1 MSKLSE
7 AYWNEFWYKWI
18 SVEMSIWKTMEFKTS
33 RLPDNSPTT
42 VRFLYILLWF
52 LVSPC
57 FRMIGAD
64 LAVLVVL
71 ISIGALIGKV
81 NPLQLLII
89 AMLETIFFAVNE
101 SICNKFLKATDFGR
115 SVEVHL
121 FGALFG
127 IAVSRMIFDRKICTS
142 RALATSY
149 KSEMYAMIGKSI
161 IKNVQ

>member
-1 MSKLSE
+1 M
-7 AYWNEFWYKWI
+7 I
-18 SVEMSIWKTMEFKTS
+18 S
-33 RLPDNSPTT
+33 
-42 VRFLYILLWF
+42 
-52 LVSPC
+52 
-57 FRMIGAD
+57 AD

-71 ISIGALIGKV
+71 ISVGALIGKV

-101 SICNKFLKATDFGR
+101 YICYQLLKAIDFGR

-127 IAVSRMIFDRKICTS
+127 IAVSRMIFNRKICTS

-161 IKNVQ
+161 IKMLCWFWNQEKAMCPIGVYNGVINVRSENSESWTTRRVTFFTVDPF

>member
-1 MSKLSE
+1 M
-7 AYWNEFWYKWI
+7 I
-18 SVEMSIWKTMEFKTS
+18 S
-33 RLPDNSPTT
+33 
-42 VRFLYILLWF
+42 
-52 LVSPC
+52 
-57 FRMIGAD
+57 AD

-71 ISIGALIGKV
+71 ISVGALIGKV

-101 SICNKFLKATDFGR
+101 YICYQLLKAIDFGR

-127 IAVSRMIFDRKICTS
+127 IAVSRMIFNRKICTS

-161 IKNVQ
+161 IKMLCCLWNQEKAMCPIGVYIGVINVRSENSESWTTQRVTFFTADPF